1 MIPNRKRSGPALG
14 YRQLIRSSAG
24 LRNLW
29 IGKLISFA
37 GDWLNA
43 VAVLAA
49 VQALSSTAA
58 ALTLVTLART
68 LAVLVIAPIA
78 GPLIDRLDRR
88 RLLLVVDALRAL
100 CALGLVVAY
109 QLESLVGLYVGL
121 ATIMMCAGIA
131 IPTQHAI
138 VPRLVARAE
147 VPAANSLL
155 AGTWAVMVA
164 VGAALGGVATAYL
177 GIHAALVIDA
187 LTFVVSLAFFARMP
201 ALPARADEPHADKP
215 QARATG
221 LFACLAYLGTRP
233 RVLALTMLKPGLQML
248 GGLLAFVPLYCTGM
262 LGGTSGPVVLG
273 ILFASRGLG
282 AVIGT
287 TCLRRLIDDDLA
299 RLRRWMIAA
308 YALVAAGYTALA
320 LASGIWHAAL
330 AIGVVGIGHSAGWVA
345 GTSLLQLESD
355 KRFHGRLFSVEFGLG
370 MVLMAAASLVAGA
383 ALDMGA
389 SLRGVTLAFA
399 ALAAALVALVGAVL
413 VPMPSVLRST
423 GRGRA
428 PSLPLRVL
436 AHLQSVTRIAPEPRA
451 RGLSMTTIECVP
463 RK

>member
-1 MIPNRKRSGPALG
+1 MIPNRKRSAPVPG
-14 YRQLIRSSAG
+14 YRQLIRKSAG

-68 LAVLVIAPIA
+68 LAVLVIAPVA

-109 QLESLVGLYVGL
+109 QLDSLVGLYAGL
-121 ATIMMCAGIA
+121 AATMMCAGIA

-138 VPRLVARAE
+138 VPRLVARTE

-164 VGAALGGVATAYL
+164 VGAALGGAATATL
-177 GIHAALVIDA
+177 GISAALVIDA

-201 ALPARADEPHADKP
+201 ALPAHADRSHAD
-215 QARATG
+215 QLHADQLHAGQLHARATG
-221 LFACLAYLGTRP
+221 FFACLRYLATRP
-233 RVLALTMLKPGLQML
+233 RVLALTLLKPALQML
-248 GGLLAFVPLYCTGM
+248 GGLLAFLPLYTTGV
-262 LGGTSGPVVLG
+262 LGGASGPVVLG

-287 TCLRRLIDDDLA
+287 TYLRRLVDDDLA
-299 RLRRWMIAA
+299 RLRRWMVAA
-308 YALVAAGYTALA
+308 YALVAAGTAALA
-320 LASGIWHAAL
+320 LASHMWHAAL

-355 KRFHGRLFSVEFGLG
+355 KRFHGRLFSVEFCLG
-370 MVLMAAASLVAGA
+370 MVLMAAASMVAGT
-383 ALDMGA
+383 ALDLGA
-389 SLRGVTLAFA
+389 SLRGVTLVFA

-413 VPMPSVLRST
+413 APMPGRPRSA

-428 PSLPLRVL
+428 PGLGLRVV
-436 AHLQSVTRIAPEPRA
+436 AHLNR
-451 RGLSMTTIECVP
+451 
-463 RK
+463 

>member
-1 MIPNRKRSGPALG
+1 MAPARKRLSPAVR
-14 YRQLIRSSAG
+14 YRHLIRTSTG

-29 IGKLISFA
+29 LGKLISFA

-49 VQALSSTAA
+49 VQELSSTAA

-88 RLLLVVDALRAL
+88 RLLLIVDALRAA

-109 QLESLVGLYVGL
+109 QLESLVGLYIGL
-121 ATIMMCAGIA
+121 AAIMMCAGVA

-138 VPRLVARAE
+138 VPRLVARADI
-147 VPAANSLL
+147 PAANGLL

-164 VGAALGGVATAYL
+164 VGAAVGGVATAYL

-187 LTFVVSLAFFARMP
+187 LTFIISLAFFSRMP
-201 ALPARADEPHADKP
+201 ALPAQTEPS

-221 LFACLAYLGTRP
+221 FVACLGYLAARP
-233 RVLALTMLKPGLQML
+233 QVLALTLLKPALQML
-248 GGLLAFVPLYCTGM
+248 GGLLAFLPLFSTGV
-262 LGGTSGPVVLG
+262 LGGASGAVYLG

-287 TCLRRLIDDDLA
+287 IYLRRLMGDSLA
-299 RLRRWMIAA
+299 RLRRGMLSA
-308 YALVAAGYTALA
+308 YALVAAGYAALA
-320 LASGIWHAAL
+320 TATNMWHAAA
-330 AIGVVGIGHSAGWVA
+330 AICIVGVGHSVGWIA

-355 KRFHGRLFSVEFGLG
+355 DRFHGRLFSVEFGLG
-370 MVLMAAASLVAGA
+370 MVLMAAASVVAGT
-383 ALDMGA
+383 ALDSGA
-389 SLRGVTLAFA
+389 SLRTVTLVFA
-399 ALAAALVALVGAVL
+399 VVAAALVAFAGAAL
-413 VPMPSVLRST
+413 VPADEVPQT
-423 GRGRA
+423 ATRGRA
-428 PSLPLRVL
+428 PGPDVQVL
-436 AHLQSVTRIAPEPRA
+436 DRLQPVTLITAALRA
-451 RGLSMTTIECVP
+451 RRSPIPLELFA
-463 RK
+463 RKVDER